1 MRELFGAPVGTLLGV
16 LAVALA
22 IALGAV
28 AVLALRNRV
37 LLRLGVRNVA
47 RRRGRTALIVV
58 GLMLGTT
65 IIAAALATGDTMS
78 SAIRA
83 EALQE
88 LGQTDEI
95 VSPRSAETDD
105 RALLGAAT
113 GTRWFGER
121 AVTRID
127 AALAGSELVDGVA
140 PAIIAPVAVQNPA
153 RRANEPGA
161 TLFAADPA
169 RMKGFGTITG
179 SRGGAVALGDLR
191 PGELYLN
198 TDAASELKAGR
209 GDRVLVFTGSAKPV
223 PLRVR
228 DVVTY
233 DGAGTRNS
241 GVLVPLAAAQALLD
255 RPGEVGHVLVS
266 NAGDAL
272 SGVAHTD
279 AVIARLRPAL
289 ASLGLEAKPSKRDAI
304 TDADAFG
311 ASFIALF
318 TTFGSFSIAAGIL
331 LIFLIFVM
339 LAAERRGELGIAR
352 AIGTRRGHLVQM
364 FLFEGVAY
372 DLLAAAVGTALGAG
386 VAFAMVAMLA
396 QAFNPED
403 FDIAFSVTARSLLI
417 AYAIGVLLTLV
428 VVAASAGRV
437 SRMTIATA
445 IRNLPEPAA
454 GPRRR
459 RFAVAVGAVALGA
472 LMTASGA
479 AGGQATPLMLGV
491 SVVLIGLVPFV
502 RLAGVPERL
511 AFTGC
516 GVTLVVIWML
526 PWDVWEA
533 VFGPLRM
540 DFSTWIMSGMMV
552 VTGAVWTIMYNA
564 VALLALTSR
573 VFGRIRALAPVLRMS
588 MAYPLAARF
597 RSGMTLAVFTL
608 VVFTLVTGTATSGS
622 FMQAF
627 DDEDAFGGG
636 FDVRASTSPSAPEQ
650 DLRAALERAGGARE
664 RGVRMV
670 ASQSLLPV
678 QAVQRGT
685 ARAPEP
691 YSLRGL
697 DDTFL
702 GTTTFALGATAR
714 GYDSSAAVWRAL
726 ARDPSLAV
734 VDATIVPRR
743 DNFQSG
749 VVPPDFKL
757 TGFYYDDGTFDPVPL
772 TVRDPQTGRSRQL
785 EVVGILS
792 DTAPWEMYGISTS
805 QDSVAAAFPGRA
817 QPTIHYFGTV
827 PGADPVQ
834 VAAGLESAFLASGM
848 QAEAI
853 SEVVDEYMGVNRTF
867 NRLILGFMA
876 LGLIVG
882 VAALG
887 VISARSVVER
897 RQQIGVLRSIG
908 FSRRMVQGAFLLES
922 SFVALTAIAVGSA
935 LGLLLA
941 SNIIRDTRRQP
952 SWEDMALV
960 VPWGNLAII
969 FAAVVGVALLATL
982 APAVR
987 ASRVRPSEALRYQ

>member
-1 MRELFGAPVGTLLGV
+1 MRELFGAPVGTLLQV
-16 LAVALA
+16 LAIALA

-28 AVLALRNRV
+28 ALLALRNRI
-37 LLRLGVRNVA
+37 LLKLGVRNVA
-47 RRRGRTALIVV
+47 RRGARTALIVV

-78 SAIRA
+78 TAVRDQAVQS
-83 EALQE
+83 
-88 LGQTDEI
+88 LGQTDEL
-95 VSPRSAETDD
+95 VSARSAEADE

-113 GTRWFGER
+113 GARYFDEH
-121 AVTRID
+121 AVARID
-127 AALAGSELVDGVA
+127 RALAGSRLTDGVT
-140 PAIIAPVAVQNPA
+140 PAIIEPVAVQNPV
-153 RRANEPGA
+153 RRANEPAA

-169 RMKGFGTITG
+169 RMEGFGTISG
-179 SRGGAVALGDLR
+179 SGGRAVTLGELR
-191 PGELYLN
+191 PGEVYLN
-198 TDAASELKAGR
+198 EEAAAELDAAR
-209 GDRVLVFTGSAKPV
+209 GDRVLVFAGSAKPA
-223 PLRVR
+223 PMRVR
-228 DVVTY
+228 DVVSY
-233 DGAGTRNS
+233 DGAGTAES
-241 GVLVPLAAAQALLD
+241 GVLVGLDAAQALLD
-255 RPGEVGHVLVS
+255 RPGEVRHVLVS
-266 NAGDAL
+266 NAGDAT
-272 SGVAHTD
+272 SGIEHTD
-279 AVIARLRPAL
+279 AVVRRLSPVL

-304 TDADAFG
+304 ADADEFG
-311 ASFIALF
+311 ASFISLF

-352 AIGTRRGHLVQM
+352 AIGTRRSHLVQM

-386 VAFAMVAMLA
+386 VAFAMIAVLA
-396 QAFNPED
+396 QAFDQEG
-403 FDIAFSVTARSLLI
+403 FDIAYSVTARSLLI

-428 VVAASAGRV
+428 VVAVSAARV

-445 IRNLPEPAA
+445 IRNLPEPAVA
-454 GPRRR
+454 VRRR
-459 RFAVAVGAVALGA
+459 RFALASGCVALGGLMA
-472 LMTASGA
+472 LSGA
-479 AGGQATPLMLGV
+479 TGGQATPLMLGV
-491 SVVLIGLVPFV
+491 SIVLVGLVPFV
-502 RLAGVPERL
+502 RLAGVGERL
-511 AFTGC
+511 AYTGC
-516 GVTLVVIWML
+516 GVTLVVIWMA
-526 PWDVWEA
+526 PWGAWEA
-533 VFGPLRM
+533 VFGELAM
-540 DFSTWIMSGMMV
+540 DFSTWIVSGMMV

-564 VALLALTSR
+564 PALLAAAAH
-573 VFGRIRALAPVLRMS
+573 VFGRIRSLAPVLRMS

-622 FMQAF
+622 FMHAF

-636 FDVRASTSPSAPEQ
+636 FDVRASTSPAAPVR
-650 DLRAALERAGGARE
+650 DMRAALDAAGGARTL
-664 RGVRMV
+664 GVRTV

-685 ARAPEP
+685 DRKPEA

-702 GTTTFALGATAR
+702 QTTTFALGATAR
-714 GYDSSAAVWRAL
+714 GYGSQAEVWRAL

-734 VDATIVPRR
+734 VDATIAPRR
-743 DNFQSG
+743 SNFNAG

-757 TGFYYDDGTFDPVPL
+757 TGFYYDEGTFDPVPL
-772 TVRDPQTGRSRQL
+772 TVRDPQTGRSRSL
-785 EVVGILS
+785 KVVGILS

-805 QDSVAAAFPGRA
+805 QAGVSAAFGGRA
-817 QPTIHYFGTV
+817 QPTIHYFQTA
-827 PGADPVQ
+827 PGADPVK
-834 VAAGLESAFLASGM
+834 VAGSLESAFLASGM

-853 SEVVDEYMGVNRTF
+853 SDVVDDAMGVSLTF

-908 FSRRMVQGAFLLES
+908 FHRRMVQGAFLLES
-922 SFVALTAIAVGSA
+922 SFVALTAIVVGST

-941 SNIIRDTRRQP
+941 SNIIRDQRQQP
-952 SWEDMALV
+952 SWENMTMV

-969 FAAVVGVALLATL
+969 FTAVVAVALLATL
-982 APAVR
+982 APAVH
-987 ASRVRPSEALRYQ
+987 AARVRPSEALRYQ